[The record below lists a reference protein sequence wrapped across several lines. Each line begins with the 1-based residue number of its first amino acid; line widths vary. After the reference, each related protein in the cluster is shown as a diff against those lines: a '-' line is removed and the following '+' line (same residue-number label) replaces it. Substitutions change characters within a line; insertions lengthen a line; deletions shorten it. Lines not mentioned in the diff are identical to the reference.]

1 MYATF
6 LQWWR
11 LGNLKNKLSG
21 TLNPEN
27 ALLVCDESIIFNT
40 RRNRS
45 IENLLF
51 RCDNR
56 LGVTVVP
63 KVYYMFWWRISVQQK
78 KICFLNCFQ
87 QKINL
92 CSQWLYFPKDYRY
105 FPIFFKPTRV
115 TLSSPNVYVLVQTV
129 LESYKRHQAEVL
141 PVSSVIKQLRVF
153 KIQIL
158 FKCR

>member
-1 MYATF
+1 MILTLYYMYATF

-11 LGNLKNKLSG
+11 LANLKNKLSG

-27 ALLVCDESIIFNT
+27 ALLVCDESVIFNT

-63 KVYYMFWWRISVQQK
+63 KV
-78 KICFLNCFQ
+78 
-87 QKINL
+87 
-92 CSQWLYFPKDYRY
+92 
-105 FPIFFKPTRV
+105 
-115 TLSSPNVYVLVQTV
+115 
-129 LESYKRHQAEVL
+129 H
-141 PVSSVIKQLRVF
+141 
-153 KIQIL
+153 
-158 FKCR
+158 